1 MRLRNILFSVAVL
14 TAVAAGGY
22 WYQQGGL
29 LPEVTLAPVTR
40 GPAAQIVY
48 ATGTVEPVNWARV
61 APVTQGRVV
70 AILARDG
77 QPVTTGQAL
86 ARLDDR
92 EARARLGELEARE
105 RFWRDEVAR
114 TATLQERGYAT
125 REARERAQMEY
136 LSLQAGI
143 AAARQRVV
151 DLTVVSPM
159 DGVVLRQDGEIGEVA
174 DQRTTLFWIGQP
186 TPLRITA
193 EIDEEEIPSVAA
205 GQAVLI
211 KADAFPGDTQHG
223 TIGEITPRGDPV
235 NRSFRVRVV
244 LPDDTRLRIGMTTE
258 LNVVVRENRNAVLV
272 PAGAVVAGHV
282 LVVESGVVR
291 RRAVRIG
298 IQGRQMT
305 EILQGL
311 MPGEH
316 VIAAPGGLTEGS
328 RVRIAEPNGRRS

>member
-1 MRLRNILFSVAVL
+1 MRPRHILFSVAVL
-14 TAVAAGGY
+14 AAAAAGGY

-29 LPEVTLAPVTR
+29 LPHVTLVEVTR

-61 APVTQGRVV
+61 APVTQGRVM

-77 QPVTTGQAL
+77 QAVTTGQPL
-86 ARLDDR
+86 AQLDDR
-92 EARARLGELEARE
+92 EARARLGELEARD

-114 TATLQERGYAT
+114 TSALQERGFAT

-136 LSLQAGI
+136 LALQAAI
-143 AAARQRVV
+143 AAARQRLA

-159 DGVVLRQDGEIGEVA
+159 EGIVLRQDGEIGEVA

-193 EIDEEEIPSVAA
+193 EIDEEEIPSVQT
-205 GQAVLI
+205 GHVVLI
-211 KADAFPGDTQHG
+211 KADAFPGETQHG
-223 TIGEITPRGDPV
+223 AIGEITPRGDPV

-258 LNVVVRENRNAVLV
+258 LNVVVRENRNALLV
-272 PAGAVVAGHV
+272 PAGAIVAGHV
-282 LVVESGVVR
+282 LVVEDGVAR
-291 RRAVRIG
+291 RRAVRTG

-305 EILQGL
+305 EIVQGL
-311 MPGEH
+311 RLGER
-316 VIAAPGGLTEGS
+316 VIAAPGNLAEGS
-328 RVRIAEPNGRRS
+328 RVRVAEPNGGRS